1 MAMYSYMWSFHV
13 RPGAEA
19 EFERHYGPDGTWVQL
34 FRRAP
39 GYVDTRLL
47 KDRDVPARY
56 VTIDRWDS
64 EAAYRAF
71 RERFAAEHDA
81 IDRECGA
88 LTVEERALG
97 AYDEDPVRRA
107 RHS

>member
-1 MAMYSYMWSFHV
+1 MPVYVYLWQFDV

-19 EFERHYGPDGTWVQL
+19 EFERHYGSDGTWVVL

-47 KDRDVPARY
+47 KDRDVPGRY
-56 VTIDRWDS
+56 VTIDRWES
-64 EAAYRAF
+64 ESAYRAY

-81 IDRECGA
+81 IDSACES
-88 LTVEERALG
+88 LTIKETPLG
-97 AYDEDPVRRA
+97 VYNE
-107 RHS
+107 